1 MNGTAVLAFEAARL
15 DPGEGLPLFDVE
27 LALGPGELVLVEGQ
41 DALHERM
48 LMDAACGLTAP
59 VAGTV
64 RCAGYDWRSL
74 RPDRANALRG
84 RIGHVFREGGWPPR
98 MTVDAAIMLAQ
109 SHHTRRPLDEIREE
123 AIRLADA
130 FGLPGLPLGLPGE
143 HGADDLQRAGLVRAF
158 LGRPLLVLLEAPRR
172 GLLPDLIGPVVNAAR
187 TVRDR
192 DGAVLWSVGDTGL
205 GRDPTLPCTQRLR
218 LAATRLVALEAVR

>member
-1 MNGTAVLAFEAARL
+1 MRGAAVLEFDAARL
-15 DPGEGLPLFDVE
+15 DPGEGLPWFDVE
-27 LALGPGELVLVEGQ
+27 LVLGPGELVLVEGQ
-41 DALHERM
+41 DPLHERM
-48 LMDAACGLTAP
+48 LMDAACGLRAP
-59 VAGTV
+59 LAGAV
-64 RCAGYDWRSL
+64 RCAGYDWRAL
-74 RPDRANALRG
+74 PPDRANALRG
-84 RIGHVFREGGWPPR
+84 RIGHLFRDGAWPPR

-109 SHHTRRPLDEIREE
+109 SHHTRRPLGEIREE
-123 AIRLADA
+123 AIQLADA

-187 TVRDR
+187 QVRDR

-205 GRDPTLPCTQRLR
+205 GRDPTLPGSQRLQI
-218 LAATRLVALEAVR
+218 AATRLVALEAAR